1 MTTYLL
7 EKNED
12 FDASDFQRYFSEI
25 FEERGF
31 EVHFPGVEFQEGQQI
46 GIRLVRDGYQAEL
59 VAQFEEAYVELAV
72 KYADEQLDEF
82 QELLEAALKALVAL
96 EIIKDVKI
104 TA

>member
-7 EKNED
+7 EKDED

-31 EVHFPGVEFQEGQQI
+31 EVHFPGVEFQE
-46 GIRLVRDGYQAEL
+46 
-59 VAQFEEAYVELAV
+59 
-72 KYADEQLDEF
+72 
-82 QELLEAALKALVAL
+82 LLEAALKALVAL